1 MGGFSHYPN
10 VGAVKYFLDEIMP
23 LLRTAIPGVRFLIFG
38 SNVPPQ
44 IQARASDDV
53 IIRGYVADVAE
64 VFDSCRCLRSTASYR
79 RRDEGKVLDCIAA
92 GIPSVLSPIAAEGIG
107 LRDGMEPLSR
117 GTLMN
122 G

>member
-1 MGGFSHYPN
+1 M
-10 VGAVKYFLDEIMP
+10 
-23 LLRTAIPGVRFLIFG
+23 IFG

-64 VFDSCRCLRSTASYR
+64 VFDSCRVFVAPLLTGAGMK
-79 RRDEGKVLDCIAA
+79 GKVLDCIAA
-92 GIPSVLSPIAAEGIG
+92 GIPSVLSPIAAEASVFATEWI
-107 LRDGMEPLSR
+107 PLSR